1 MNWDFTFQ
9 KIQTQT
15 FSLAVK
21 DKKRRHM
28 SNVRN
33 VEWVKFLVFFLF
45 MISEVE
51 TNMEST
57 QKIARVELRKKF
69 KENK

>member
-21 DKKRRHM
+21 DEKRRHM
-28 SNVRN
+28 SNVRKSETKMSN
-33 VEWVKFLVFFLF
+33 GLNFSSSFLF
-45 MISEVE
+45 MI
-51 TNMEST
+51 TD
-57 QKIARVELRKKF
+57 Q
-69 KENK
+69 